1 MQVKLEKTFP
11 IAAPAANAWRLLQD
25 IKAVAECMPGAQIT
39 EQTDPTHFKG
49 QVKMRVGPAS
59 ATFNG
64 ELEVKSLDPN
74 EKKMEMLGKGTDTS
88 GASAAAMN
96 LIAQVRDSG
105 DGRCEL
111 IGVSDVSVSG
121 KMANFGGRMMIQVSD
136 QILKQFGDNFAT
148 RVIAMGE
155 GAAAEQAAAA
165 VAQQPK
171 ELNALAL
178 IWHALLGFFKSLFGG
193 GKSQGG

>member
-1 MQVKLEKTFP
+1 MEVKLEKNFA

-25 IKAVAECMPGAQIT
+25 IKVVAECMPGAQIT
-39 EQTDPTHFKG
+39 EQLDDKHYKG
-49 QVKMRVGPAS
+49 QVKMRLGPAS

-74 EKKMEMLGKGTDTS
+74 EKKMEMFGKGADTS
-88 GASAAAMN
+88 GASAATMN
-96 LIAQVRDSG
+96 LTARVLDSG
-105 DGRCEL
+105 NGQCEL
-111 IGVSDVSVSG
+111 VGVSDVSVSG
-121 KMANFGGRMMIQVSD
+121 KMANFGGRMMNQVSE
-136 QILKQFGDNFAT
+136 QILKQFGDNFTT
-148 RVIAMGE
+148 RVMAMGK
-155 GAAAEQAAAA
+155 GAAAEQAAAV

-193 GKSQGG
+193 GKA

>member
-1 MQVKLEKTFP
+1 MEVKLEKNFA

-39 EQTDPTHFKG
+39 EQLDDTHYKG
-49 QVKMRVGPAS
+49 QVKMRLGPAS

-74 EKKMEMLGKGTDTS
+74 EKKMEMFGKGTDTS
-88 GASAAAMN
+88 GASAATMN
-96 LIAQVRDSG
+96 LTARVLDSG
-105 DGRCEL
+105 NGQCEL
-111 IGVSDVSVSG
+111 FGVSDVTVSG
-121 KMANFGGRMMIQVSD
+121 KMANFGGRMMNQVSE

-155 GAAAEQAAAA
+155 GDAAEQAAVA

-193 GKSQGG
+193 GKA

>member
-1 MQVKLEKTFP
+1 MEVKLEKNFA
-11 IAAPAANAWRLLQD
+11 IAAPAASAWRLLQD

-39 EQTDPTHFKG
+39 EQLDEAHYKG
-49 QVKMRVGPAS
+49 QVKMRLGPAS

-64 ELEVKSLDPN
+64 ELEVKSLDPQ
-74 EKKMEMLGKGTDTS
+74 EMKMEMFGKGSDTS
-88 GASAAAMN
+88 GASAATMN
-96 LIAQVRDSG
+96 LTARVLDSG
-105 DGRCEL
+105 NGQCEL
-111 IGVSDVSVSG
+111 VGVSDVSVSG
-121 KMANFGGRMMIQVSD
+121 KMANFGGRMMNQVSE
-136 QILKQFGDNFAT
+136 QILKQFGDNFAA
-148 RVIAMGE
+148 RVLAMGE

-193 GKSQGG
+193 GKA

>member
-1 MQVKLEKTFP
+1 MEVKLEKNFA
-11 IAAPAANAWRLLQD
+11 IAAPAASAWRLLQD

-39 EQTDPTHFKG
+39 EQLDDAHYKG
-49 QVKMRVGPAS
+49 QVKMRLGPAS

-64 ELEVKSLDPN
+64 ELEVKSLDPQ
-74 EKKMEMLGKGTDTS
+74 EMKMEMFGKGSDTS
-88 GASAAAMN
+88 GASAATMN
-96 LIAQVRDSG
+96 LTARVLDSG
-105 DGRCEL
+105 NGQCEL
-111 IGVSDVSVSG
+111 VGVSNVSVSG
-121 KMANFGGRMMIQVSD
+121 KMANFGGRMMNQVSE
-136 QILKQFGDNFAT
+136 QILKQFGDNFAA
-148 RVIAMGE
+148 RVLAMGE

-193 GKSQGG
+193 GKA

>member
-1 MQVKLEKTFP
+1 MEVKLEKKFS

-39 EQTDPTHFKG
+39 EQLDDTHYKG
-49 QVKMRVGPAS
+49 QVKMRLGPAS

-74 EKKMEMLGKGTDTS
+74 EKKMEMFGKGTDTS
-88 GASAAAMN
+88 GASAATMN
-96 LIAQVRDSG
+96 LTARVLDSG
-105 DGRCEL
+105 NGQCEL
-111 IGVSDVSVSG
+111 VGVSDVSVSG
-121 KMANFGGRMMIQVSD
+121 KMANFGGRMMNQVSE
-136 QILKQFGDNFAT
+136 QILKQFGDNFT
-148 RVIAMGE
+148 SRVMAMGE

-193 GKSQGG
+193 GKA

>member
-1 MQVKLEKTFP
+1 MEVKLEKNFA
-11 IAAPAANAWRLLQD
+11 IAAPAVNAWRLLQD

-39 EQTDPTHFKG
+39 EQLDDTHYKG
-49 QVKMRVGPAS
+49 QVKMRLGPAS

-74 EKKMEMLGKGTDTS
+74 DMKMEMFGKGTDAS
-88 GASAAAMN
+88 GASAATMN
-96 LIAQVRDSG
+96 LTARVLDSG
-105 DGRCEL
+105 DGQCEL
-111 IGVSDVSVSG
+111 VGISDVSVSG
-121 KMANFGGRMMIQVSD
+121 KMANFGGRMMNQVSE
-136 QILKQFGDNFAT
+136 QILKQFGDNFAA
-148 RVIAMGE
+148 RVMAMGE

-193 GKSQGG
+193 GKA

>member
-1 MQVKLEKTFP
+1 MEVKLEKTFA

-39 EQTDPTHFKG
+39 EQLDDTHFKG

-64 ELEVKSLDPN
+64 ELEVKSLDGDAR
-74 EKKMEMLGKGTDTS
+74 KMQMFGKGSDTS
-88 GASAAAMN
+88 GASAASMD
-96 LIAQVRDSG
+96 LTAQIRDAG
-105 DGRCEL
+105 DGQCEL
-111 IGVSDVSVSG
+111 VGVSNVTVSG
-121 KMANFGGRMMIQVSD
+121 KMANFGGRMLTQVSD

-155 GAAAEQAAAA
+155 GAAAEQAASQ
-165 VAQQPK
+165 VAKQPK
-171 ELNALAL
+171 ELNGLAL
-178 IWHALLGFFKSLFGG
+178 VWHALLGFFKSLFGG
-193 GKSQGG
+193 GRA

>member
-1 MQVKLEKTFP
+1 MEVKLEKKFA

-25 IKAVAECMPGAQIT
+25 IKAVAECMPGAQII
-39 EQTDPTHFKG
+39 EQLDDTHYKG
-49 QVKMRVGPAS
+49 QVKMRLGPAS

-74 EKKMEMLGKGTDTS
+74 EKKMEMFGKGTDTA
-88 GASAAAMN
+88 GASAATMN
-96 LIAQVRDSG
+96 LTARVLDSG
-105 DGRCEL
+105 NGQCEL
-111 IGVSDVSVSG
+111 VGVSDVSVSG
-121 KMANFGGRMMIQVSD
+121 KMANFGGRMMNQVSE
-136 QILKQFGDNFAT
+136 QILKQFGDNFAS

-193 GKSQGG
+193 GKA

>member
-1 MQVKLEKTFP
+1 MEVKLEKNFA

-39 EQTDPTHFKG
+39 EQLDDTHYKG
-49 QVKMRVGPAS
+49 QVKMRLGPAS

-74 EKKMEMLGKGTDTS
+74 EKKMEMFGKGTDTS
-88 GASAAAMN
+88 GASAATMN
-96 LIAQVRDSG
+96 LTARVLDSG
-105 DGRCEL
+105 NGQCEL
-111 IGVSDVSVSG
+111 VGVSDVSVSG
-121 KMANFGGRMMIQVSD
+121 KMANFGGRMMNQVSE

-148 RVIAMGE
+148 RVIAMGK
-155 GAAAEQAAAA
+155 GDAAEQAAVA

-193 GKSQGG
+193 GKA

>member
-1 MQVKLEKTFP
+1 MEVKLEKNFA

-25 IKAVAECMPGAQIT
+25 IKSVAECMPGAQIT
-39 EQTDPTHFKG
+39 EKLDDTHYKG
-49 QVKMRVGPAS
+49 QVKMRLGPAS

-64 ELEVKSLDPN
+64 ELEVKSLDSN
-74 EKKMEMLGKGTDTS
+74 EKKMEMFGKGTDTS
-88 GASAAAMN
+88 GASAATMN
-96 LIAQVRDSG
+96 LTARVRDSG
-105 DGRCEL
+105 DGKCEL
-111 IGVSDVSVSG
+111 VGVSDVSVSG
-121 KMANFGGRMMIQVSD
+121 KMANFGGRMMNQVSE

-165 VAQQPK
+165 VARQPK

-178 IWHALLGFFKSLFGG
+178 MWHALLGFFKGLFGG
-193 GKSQGG
+193 GKA

>member
-1 MQVKLEKTFP
+1 MEVKLEKNFV

-25 IKAVAECMPGAQIT
+25 IKGVAECMPGAQIT
-39 EQTDPTHFKG
+39 EKIDDTHFKG
-49 QVKMRVGPAS
+49 QVKMRLGPAS

-74 EKKMEMLGKGTDTS
+74 EKKMEMFGKGTDTS
-88 GASAAAMN
+88 GASAATMN
-96 LIAQVRDSG
+96 LTAQVRDSG
-105 DGRCEL
+105 DGKCEL
-111 IGVSDVSVSG
+111 VGVSDVSVSG
-121 KMANFGGRMMIQVSD
+121 KMANFGGRMMTQVSD

-148 RVIAMGE
+148 RVMAMGE
-155 GAAAEQAAAA
+155 GAAAEQAAAE

-193 GKSQGG
+193 GKA

>member
-1 MQVKLEKTFP
+1 MEVKLEKTFP
-11 IAAPAANAWRLLQD
+11 IAAPAEHAWRILQD

-39 EQTDPTHFKG
+39 EQLDTTHYKG

-64 ELEVKSLDPN
+64 ELEVKSLDAD
-74 EKKMEMLGKGTDTS
+74 ERKMEMVGKGTDVS
-88 GASAAAMN
+88 GASAATMN
-96 LIAQVRDSG
+96 LTARVRDSG
-105 DGRCEL
+105 EGRCEL
-111 IGVSDVSVSG
+111 VGTSDVSVSG
-121 KMANFGGRMMIQVSD
+121 KLANFGGRMMTQVSD

-148 RVIAMGE
+148 RVIAQGE
-155 GAAAEQAAAA
+155 GTAAEQAAAA
-165 VAQQPK
+165 VAKQPK

-193 GKSQGG
+193 GKA

>member
-1 MQVKLEKTFP
+1 MEVKLEKNFA

-39 EQTDPTHFKG
+39 EKLDDAHYKG
-49 QVKMRVGPAS
+49 QVKMRLGPAS

-64 ELEVKSLDPN
+64 ELEVKSLDPH
-74 EKKMEMLGKGTDTS
+74 EMKMEMFGKGSDTS
-88 GASAAAMN
+88 GASAATMN
-96 LIAQVRDSG
+96 LTARVLDSG
-105 DGRCEL
+105 NGQCEL
-111 IGVSDVSVSG
+111 VGVSDVSVSG
-121 KMANFGGRMMIQVSD
+121 KMANFGGRMMNQVSE
-136 QILKQFGDNFAT
+136 QILKQFGDNFAA
-148 RVIAMGE
+148 RVLAMGE
-155 GAAAEQAAAA
+155 GAAAEHAAAA

-193 GKSQGG
+193 GKA

>member
-1 MQVKLEKTFP
+1 MEVKLEKNFA
-11 IAAPAANAWRLLQD
+11 IAAPAANAWRVLQD

-39 EQTDPTHFKG
+39 EQLDDTHYKG
-49 QVKMRVGPAS
+49 QVKMRLGPAS

-74 EKKMEMLGKGTDTS
+74 EKKMEMFGKGTDTS
-88 GASAAAMN
+88 GASAATMN
-96 LIAQVRDSG
+96 LTARVLDSG
-105 DGRCEL
+105 NGQCEL
-111 IGVSDVSVSG
+111 VGVSDVSVSG
-121 KMANFGGRMMIQVSD
+121 KMANFGGRMMNQVSE

-155 GAAAEQAAAA
+155 GDAAEQAAVA

-178 IWHALLGFFKSLFGG
+178 IWNALLGFFKSLFGG
-193 GKSQGG
+193 GKA

>member
-1 MQVKLEKTFP
+1 MEVKLEKTFA

-25 IKAVAECMPGAQIT
+25 IKGVAECMPGAQIT
-39 EQTDPTHFKG
+39 EKRDDTHYKG
-49 QVKMRVGPAS
+49 QVKMRLGPAS

-74 EKKMEMLGKGTDTS
+74 EKKMEMFGKGTDTS
-88 GASAAAMN
+88 GASAATMN
-96 LIAQVRDSG
+96 LTAHVRDKG
-105 DGRCEL
+105 GGQCEL
-111 IGVSDVSVSG
+111 VGVSDVSVSG
-121 KMANFGGRMMIQVSD
+121 KMANFGGRMMTQVSD

-148 RVIAMGE
+148 RVMAMGE

-193 GKSQGG
+193 GKS